1 MKIKNI
7 CCIGAGY
14 VGGPTMAVI
23 ALKCP
28 EINIT
33 VVDKSKEK
41 INLWNS
47 KNLNNIPVYEP
58 GLKKIVDKVRDK
70 NLFFSNDISGS
81 IQNAEMIFIS
91 VNTPTKTS
99 GRGKGMAADLSNV
112 ISSAKEIAKFSKSDK
127 IVVEKSTLP
136 VRTAEKL
143 KEVLN
148 SQNKKVKFEVLS
160 NPEFLAEGTAIQ
172 DLFKSDRVLIGGDQ
186 TRSGQ
191 IAVKSLVNIYK
202 KWIPKNKILTTNVWS
217 SELSKLVSNAML
229 AQRISSI
236 NSLSSLCEK
245 TGANINEISKAVG
258 MDSRIGPYFL
268 KPSVGFG
275 GSCFQKDILNLVYI
289 AKFYKLDEVAEYWHQ
304 VVKINN
310 YQKERFAHNIIKQIN
325 KSEGSSKVSILGWAF
340 KKNTNDSRESSS
352 IYVTDFLLQ
361 NKINVSVYD
370 PMVSKDRIVFDLLN
384 LWSSKKLNKAKR
396 MELLGRLKV
405 EINYS
410 NAIKDSNLAAI
421 LTEWDEFKLYDWK
434 ALVKT
439 MKSPYAV
446 YDGRNILPK
455 QDVKIN
461 HLKLG
466 VANNL

>member
-28 EINIT
+28 ELKIT
-33 VVDKSKEK
+33 VVDKSREK
-41 INLWNS
+41 IDLWNS

-58 GLKKIVDKVRDK
+58 GLKEIIDKVRDK

-81 IQNAEMIFIS
+81 INNAEMIFIS

-99 GRGKGMAADLSNV
+99 GKGKGMAADLSNV
-112 ISSAKEIAKFSKSDK
+112 ISSAKEIARFSKNDK

-143 KEVLN
+143 KEVLISHN
-148 SQNKKVKFEVLS
+148 RKVKFEVLS

-186 TRSGQ
+186 TKTGQ
-191 IAVKSLVNIYK
+191 IAVKSLVDIYK
-202 KWIPKNKILTTNVWS
+202 RWIPKNKILTTNVWS

-236 NSLSSLCEK
+236 NSLSSMCEK

-289 AKFYKLDEVAEYWHQ
+289 AKFYELHEVAEYWHQ

-310 YQKERFAHNIIKQIN
+310 FQRERFASKIIELVSIKNQN
-325 KSEGSSKVSILGWAF
+325 SSVSILGWAF
-340 KKNTNDSRESSS
+340 KQNTNDSRESAS
-352 IYVTDFLLQ
+352 IYVTDILLR
-361 NKINVSVYD
+361 NNIFVSVYD
-370 PMVSKDRIVFDLLN
+370 PMVPRDKIIWDLKN
-384 LWSSKKLNKAKR
+384 LWSSENLSKGKI
-396 MELLGRLKV
+396 EYLLSRLKI
-405 EINYS
+405 EDNYS
-410 NAIKDSNLAAI
+410 DTIKDTNLTAI
-421 LTEWDEFKLYDWK
+421 LTEWEEFKSYDWNS
-434 ALVKT
+434 LVKT
-439 MKSPYAV
+439 MNNPRII
-446 YDGRNILPK
+446 YDGRNIIPI
-455 QDVKIN
+455 QNNKIN
-461 HLKLG
+461 LLKIG
-466 VANNL
+466 VA